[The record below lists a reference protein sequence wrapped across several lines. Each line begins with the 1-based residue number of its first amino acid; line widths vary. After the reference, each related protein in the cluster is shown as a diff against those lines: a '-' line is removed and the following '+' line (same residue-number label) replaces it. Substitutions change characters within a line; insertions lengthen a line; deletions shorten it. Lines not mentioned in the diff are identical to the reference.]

1 MDHHCPWI
9 GNCVG
14 YHNMKPFFLFTFYQ
28 ACSGVVFFIVLWQRI
43 WSEKEDIPELT
54 NLGGFT
60 FWVTVIL
67 DMPISFALVGLT
79 LGIFS

>member
-28 ACSGVVFFIVLWQRI
+28 ACSGIVFFVTLMLRVFEAPDDLPDLSFWG
-43 WSEKEDIPELT
+43 
-54 NLGGFT
+54 NVC
-60 FWVTVIL
+60 FWVTAVI
-67 DMPISFALVGLT
+67 DMPVCFALLGLAPS
-79 LGIFS
+79 IFV